1 VVQRTDASVSFWQRV
16 NMLLQQTSGNH
27 R

>member
-1 VVQRTDASVSFWQRV
+1 
-16 NMLLQQTSGNH
+16 MLLQQTGIFELQCY